1 MPLGGVRSR
10 HVSRGHRRGR
20 ESSAGRLAHP
30 PHSMRVVEACS
41 AAAARGASFARP
53 QCRSYITEVHS
64 AAALNGYDGTA
75 PFHHTA
81 YAASYTARSATLQAT
96 PQATP
101 WRRFNKTGHG
111 YAGRKI
117 PTGKARKSRIKI
129 FPRRSTIIALGP
141 FVLNTTS
148 LGPPVGDSTAMYA
161 PPLRYKRE
169 ALVAHGRLSRLSED
183 SLDTPKTQARI
194 HSEQFRSQP
203 LESTSNTTHSGL
215 RVLRS
220 GGPNHSK
227 PAVFIMFLHLDSTNP
242 S

>member
-1 MPLGGVRSR
+1 MDMTAR
-10 HVSRGHRRGR
+10 HPFIISPTPQATRPVQLRGR
-20 ESSAGRLAHP
+20 LR
-30 PHSMRVVEACS
+30 
-41 AAAARGASFARP
+41 
-53 QCRSYITEVHS
+53 Q
-64 AAALNGYDGTA
+64 AAL
-75 PFHHTA
+75 
-81 YAASYTARSATLQAT
+81 
-96 PQATP
+96 QATP
-101 WRRFNKTGHG
+101 WRRFDKTGHG

-117 PTGKARKSRIKI
+117 PTGKARKSQNKI

-148 LGPPVGDSTAMYA
+148 LGPSVGDSTAMYA

-169 ALVAHGRLSRLSED
+169 ALAAHGRLSRFSED

-203 LESTSNTTHSGL
+203 LESTSNTTHSGR

-220 GGPNHSK
+220 SGPNHSK
-227 PAVFIMFLHLDSTNP
+227 PAVFIVFLHLDLTNP